1 MKTALDKY
9 SLQEFVPKKIAFID
23 QMMVERF
30 HAISVDKSNG
40 KIARV
45 MEDSFIPSYDTI
57 CGVYCIYRKSVLD
70 ILNGSITSFSSYEF
84 ETACSSDKLITEEN
98 VEDVLDFATMVI
110 IASED
115 KKYMS
120 HYFIGGNSKKLNS
133 ILNVC
138 SGFPTSANKKNSNH
152 TINCFKEDVSVVE
165 NMDYLE
171 NILNEVV

>member
-1 MKTALDKY
+1 
-9 SLQEFVPKKIAFID
+9 
-23 QMMVERF
+23 MMVDCF
-30 HAISVDKSNG
+30 HAISIDKSDE
-40 KIARV
+40 KIVRV
-45 MEDSFIPSYDTI
+45 MEDPFIPSYDTI

-70 ILNGSITSFSSYEF
+70 VLNGSITSFSSYEF
-84 ETACSSDKLITEEN
+84 ETACSSDKLIAEEN
-98 VEDVLDFATMVI
+98 VEDVLDFATVVI

-138 SGFPTSANKKNSNH
+138 SGFPTSANNKFFNH
-152 TINCFKEDVSVVE
+152 TTNRFKEDVSVVE
-165 NMDYLE
+165 NMGYLK

>member
-9 SLQEFVPKKIAFID
+9 SLQEFVPKRIEFID
-23 QMMVERF
+23 KMMVGRF
-30 HAISVDKSNG
+30 HAISIDKSDE

-45 MEDSFIPSYDTI
+45 MEDPFIPSYDTI

-70 ILNGSITSFSSYEF
+70 VLNGSITSFSSYEF
-84 ETACSSDKLITEEN
+84 ETACSSDKLIIEED
-98 VEDVLDFATMVI
+98 VEDVLDFATVVI

-138 SGFPTSANKKNSNH
+138 SGFPTSTNKNFFNH
-152 TINCFKEDVSVVE
+152 TTNRFKEDVSVVE
-165 NMDYLE
+165 NMGYLK

>member
-1 MKTALDKY
+1 MDKY
-9 SLQEFVPKKIAFID
+9 SPQEFGAKNIAFID

-30 HAISVDKSNG
+30 HAISVDKNDE

-45 MEDSFIPSYDTI
+45 MEDPFLPSSDTI

-70 ILNGSITSFSSYEF
+70 VLNGNIAFFSSYEF
-84 ETACSSDKLITEEN
+84 EAACSSDKLITEEY
-98 VEDVLDFATMVI
+98 VEDVLDFATVVI

-120 HYFIGGNSKKLNS
+120 HYYIGGNSKKLNC

-138 SGFPTSANKKNSNH
+138 SGVTKIANKKNFSH
-152 TINCFKEDVSVVE
+152 TIKRFKEDVSVVE
-165 NMDYLE
+165 NMDYLK
-171 NILNEVV
+171 NILNEIV